1 MSDVGIFYDL
11 CILFS
16 HDFHLFSIQSP
27 SMDQRPA
34 DDYDSPWES
43 KSSLFGVKQNSPQAP
58 VSDNRPAD
66 DYDKPWEWNK
76 KWQSNGHTQP
86 PKQHEPFKSPKAN
99 NLSDRTQAPKQH
111 EPLQSPKADERPADD
126 YDAPWEWSKMASM
139 VQGKEGEVLG
149 GAAAPP
155 KKPPRTFEVE
165 PAINPKLPLEQQG

>member
-1 MSDVGIFYDL
+1 
-11 CILFS
+11 
-16 HDFHLFSIQSP
+16 
-27 SMDQRPA
+27 MDQRPA

-43 KSSLFGVKQNSPQAP
+43 KNLPLFGVKQNSPQAP

-76 KWQSNGHTQP
+76 KFQPNGHTQP
-86 PKQHEPFKSPKAN
+86 
-99 NLSDRTQAPKQH
+99 PKQH

-126 YDAPWEWSKMASM
+126 YDAPWEWSKMAPM
-139 VQGKEGEVLG
+139 VQAKEGEVRG

-165 PAINPKLPLEQQG
+165 PAINPKLPLEKQG